1 MNNTTD
7 VLTASSTLITVI
19 AILYSLWYYDI
30 DKYSRKELPKHE
42 ADRTTIR
49 LTIKSIL
56 ISKLIPLMLINTF
69 FILLFSYRV
78 INYVLNQYLYF
89 FRFPCSFYPI
99 IVSIIFISILSHI
112 LVIILANKAIIL
124 VKKYLKR
131 RLTSA
136 STRLPFVMQFAL
148 SPRWQTARQSFAFA
162 QERLR
167 RSTYVR
173 LMDAVEDTRSGRLLA
188 PTS

>member
-69 FILLFSYRV
+69 YFIIFLPES
-78 INYVLNQYLYF
+78 INYVIKSISLF
-89 FRFPCSFYPI
+89 SSGSPCSFDPI
-99 IVSIIFISILSHI
+99 IVSIIFMSILSLI

-124 VKKYLKR
+124 CKKIFEKG
-131 RLTSA
+131 
-136 STRLPFVMQFAL
+136 V
-148 SPRWQTARQSFAFA
+148 
-162 QERLR
+162 
-167 RSTYVR
+167 
-173 LMDAVEDTRSGRLLA
+173 
-188 PTS
+188 